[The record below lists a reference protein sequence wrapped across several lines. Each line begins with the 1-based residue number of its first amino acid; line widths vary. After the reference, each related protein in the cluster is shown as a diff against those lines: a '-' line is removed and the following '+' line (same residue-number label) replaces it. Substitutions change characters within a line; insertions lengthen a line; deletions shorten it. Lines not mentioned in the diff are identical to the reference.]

1 MIDVENLEV
10 NYSGRYLLGVEA
22 SRTSYCRET
31 AVSSYETAAE
41 TCIETSTG
49 AWINGWYH
57 RFFLC

>member
-49 AWINGWYH
+49 A
-57 RFFLC
+57 